1 MKSGKIENKRISRK
15 GLRAWC
21 EESRPPPP
29 RVYFKWP
36 WFPLRCQGD
45 HPLPPQHC
53 RHPATQIP
61 ASTEAPVTPMR
72 TPTLASAPEGS
83 MAGTARK
90 VGGRAGEGGAG
101 QGREGP
107 LTLTAGRPASAC
119 GASVELLVLLVLLL
133 RGLRGTT
140 RFSSEQ
146 ASFPAQRF
154 PKWILLS
161 P

>member
-1 MKSGKIENKRISRK
+1 M
-15 GLRAWC
+15 
-21 EESRPPPP
+21 
-29 RVYFKWP
+29 
-36 WFPLRCQGD
+36 
-45 HPLPPQHC
+45 
-53 RHPATQIP
+53 
-61 ASTEAPVTPMR
+61 TPMR

-101 QGREGP
+101 QRGP
-107 LTLTAGRPASAC
+107 AHPDSWPPSFCVWCQRGLRPH
-119 GASVELLVLLVLLL
+119 ELLVLLVLLL
-133 RGLRGTT
+133 CGLLGTT

-154 PKWILLS
+154 PKWILSS